1 MDAQTRAWMD
11 QWDAM
16 VTEKVR
22 RFGWYIQYVD
32 SGECCFPG
40 CTAQESDEPSFAYT
54 VGLFGLDHPE
64 LLIFGVS
71 QQVAARVLNDLGE
84 RIRAGENLIPGQLIT
99 FDHWPR
105 RVIPEVVP
113 NPGEIVLEAN
123 RFYKR
128 PDEASVPVL
137 QLSYDDAQGRFPW
150 EEGYAA
156 PELQPRPGTFRA

>member
-1 MDAQTRAWMD
+1 MD

-22 RFGWYIQYVD
+22 RFGWFIQCVD
-32 SGECCFPG
+32 SGECSVPW
-40 CTAQESDEPSFAYT
+40 CTAEETDEPAFAYT

-71 QQVAARVLNDLGE
+71 PQVAVGVLNDLGE
-84 RIRAGENLIPGQLIT
+84 RIRDGENLIPGQLIT
-99 FDHWPR
+99 FDDWPH

-123 RFYKR
+123 RFYRR

-150 EEGYAA
+150 EEGFSH
-156 PELQPRPGTFRA
+156 PEMQPRPGTFRT